1 MSPAGNQSLHA
12 VARSRAVEIVRTLR
26 DAKHTAYLAGGCVR
40 DELLGLVPTDYD
52 VATDAE
58 PGVITSLFERT
69 SEVGAAFG
77 VVLVHHGPGRVTE
90 VATFRKD
97 FAYEDKRRPSRV
109 EFTTAEHD
117 AERRDFTVNAL
128 FLDPLD
134 DAGEPVPEV
143 DGREGGTVIDYVGG
157 RADLEAG
164 VIRAVGVPDDRL
176 AEDHLRALRAVRFA
190 CRLGFDLDPAT
201 ANAIRAHA
209 AELAGVSRERIGEE
223 IRKMLA
229 HPARARAAG
238 LLQSLGL
245 DRPSLL
251 EDHREA
257 EPAVLGRL
265 DRDAGFPLALAAW
278 AIDRHGS
285 VNGGSGGGDR
295 DSHDLADLGAAELG
309 EIAKA
314 ASRWRSALCLS
325 NDERDAVDRMLE
337 TLGILRG
344 IWKDAEVSHQK
355 RVVAAPSFSDA
366 MALLR
371 ILDPGGAASV
381 EARID
386 ELAGIGMGLRPR
398 PLLDGDALIALGL
411 QPGPSFTRI
420 LTGVYDAQL
429 DGRVADLAG
438 AERLAREL
446 AGGNGV

>member
-12 VARSRAVEIVRTLR
+12 VARRRAVEIVRTLR
-26 DAKHTAYLAGGCVR
+26 GAGHTAYLAGGCVR

-58 PGVITSLFERT
+58 PGVITRLFERT

-134 DAGEPVPEV
+134 DAGEPVPEA

-278 AIDRHGS
+278 AIDRYGS
-285 VNGGSGGGDR
+285 VNGESGDP
-295 DSHDLADLGAAELG
+295 DSRDLADLGAAELA

-371 ILDPGGAASV
+371 ILDPVGAASV

>member
-1 MSPAGNQSLHA
+1 MPPAGNQSLHA
-12 VARSRAVEIVRTLR
+12 RARARAVEIVRTLR
-26 DAKHTAYLAGGCVR
+26 GAGHTAYLAGGCVR

-58 PGVITSLFERT
+58 PGIITSLFERT

-97 FAYEDKRRPSRV
+97 FGYEDNRRPSRV

-134 DAGEPVPEV
+134 DAGEPVPEI

-157 RADLEAG
+157 RADLEAR

-190 CRLGFDLDPAT
+190 CRLGFELDPAT
-201 ANAIRAHA
+201 ADAIRAHA

-223 IRKMLA
+223 MRKMLA
-229 HPARARAAG
+229 HPSRARAAG

-245 DRPSLL
+245 DRPVLD
-251 EDHREA
+251 EDRCGA
-257 EPAVLGRL
+257 DLVVLGRL
-265 DRDAGFPLALAAW
+265 SGDAGFPLALAAW
-278 AIDRHGS
+278 AIDRHRPDGRGPS
-285 VNGGSGGGDR
+285 
-295 DSHDLADLGAAELG
+295 DLGSDDLVRIAEAA
-309 EIAKA
+309 A
-314 ASRWRSALCLS
+314 RWRSALCLS

-337 TLGILRG
+337 TLGFLRG
-344 IWKDAEVSHQK
+344 AWQDAEVSRQK
-355 RVVAAPSFSDA
+355 RVVSAPSFPNA

-371 ILDPGGAASV
+371 VLDPGGAGVIERRV
-381 EARID
+381 E
-386 ELAGIGMGLRPR
+386 ELSGIGMGLWPR

-411 QPGPSFTRI
+411 EPGPSFTRI
-420 LTGVYDAQL
+420 LTGIYDAQL

-446 AGGNGV
+446 ARANGV